1 MTRSSVQ
8 LAMNGLATITN
19 SGFMVGANARVYMDA
34 TFLAVLKLLLTK
46 MSVALIIRRH
56 ISLGMGVSR
65 VSLPSPAQ
73 NVRSRYHPKPIFF
86 DTAKSSSIDLTRVNV
101 VPCFQD

>member
-8 LAMNGLATITN
+8 LAMNGLATITH
-19 SGFMVGANARVYMDA
+19 SGFMVGANARGYMDA

-101 VPCFQD
+101 VPRFQD